1 MYRKSLPGAAAL
13 ALLLGAPAHAHHPSG
28 VSSTGG
34 AEHRCGRRTRQRRRP
49 SPLRPA
55 RHTSLSMLLLA
66 AALLAPSTASAHS
79 HKKKGLEIIHPWTR
93 AMTDK
98 SQTTVL
104 VSMTIKNAGPSD
116 RLLRASTPL
125 ADAVEIRQPGTDKAL
140 APVAIG
146 SGKPVELMRDGP
158 HLELTGFKRRLDA
171 YESFAMTLV
180 FEKAG
185 SVVIEVM
192 VEETG
197 ADPKAH

>member
-1 MYRKSLPGAAAL
+1 MIR
-13 ALLLGAPAHAHHPSG
+13 
-28 VSSTGG
+28 
-34 AEHRCGRRTRQRRRP
+34 
-49 SPLRPA
+49 
-55 RHTSLSMLLLA
+55 SLSMLLLA

-93 AMTDK
+93 AMTDP

-104 VSMTIKNAGPSD
+104 VSMTIKNAGPGD

-125 ADAVEIRQPGTDKAL
+125 ADGVEIRQPGNGTAL
-140 APVAIG
+140 AAVALG
-146 SGKPVELMRDGP
+146 SGKRVEFKRNGP
-158 HLELTGFKRRLDA
+158 HLELTGFKRRLEA

-192 VEETG
+192 VEE
-197 ADPKAH
+197 AEAEPKAH